1 MKTLDSGAECAPPLE
16 IDEKEKIFLDATIQ
30 SVLGY
35 RAFRAVLGNGHFVVA
50 FCTLHT
56 RAAPADLV
64 EGARVKL
71 EFSPFDL
78 GKGRIL

>member
-1 MKTLDSGAECAPPLE
+1 MKTPESLVELAGPVE
-16 IDEKEKIFLDATIQ
+16 IDEKEKIFLDATIR

-35 RAFRAVLGNGHFVVA
+35 RAFRAVLGNGHSVVA

-56 RAAPADLV
+56 RAAPEDLV